1 MSGDT
6 EARARGRE
14 CFGRRAWGDAFAEL
28 SAADQGA
35 PLDPPDIERLAM
47 AAYLVGRDEDS
58 VAAWERA
65 HHALLSR
72 GDVVRAA
79 RCAGWLVFV
88 FLNGGEFARA
98 GGWLARARRL
108 IDDVGHDCAEQ
119 GHLLV
124 PVAFQRA
131 FEGDWPNAYEIA
143 GQAAAIGARFGDV
156 DLVTLARNIQGRALI
171 GQGNTADGMNLL
183 DEVMVAVMADE
194 VSEIV
199 AGSVYCSVIEACQ
212 EVFDLRRA
220 QEWTAA
226 LTHWCDSQP
235 DLVPFSGDCL
245 VHRAEILQL
254 HGAWPDAAGAAR
266 RACERLLPRAQP
278 AVGRAFYQEAE
289 LHRLCGEF
297 AQAEEAYRQASRWG
311 REPQPGLARLRL
323 TQGRVDA
330 AEAAIRRVV
339 DGTDDR
345 VARSRLLPAHVEIMF
360 AAGDVLA
367 ARAAADE
374 LSEMAADLDAPL
386 LRALATHAHG
396 AVLLLE
402 GDAQAAHGTLRDA
415 WTAWQRLEVPY
426 EAARVRVLIGLA
438 CRQLGDQDTAEM
450 ELDAAGWVFQE
461 LGAAPDLARA
471 HALSRKWA
479 AKPAGGL
486 TARELEV
493 PRLVATGK
501 TNRSIAA
508 DLFLSEKTVA
518 RHVSNIFSKLG
529 LSNRAAATAYAYEHH
544 LV

>member
-1 MSGDT
+1 MT
-6 EARARGRE
+6 AAEARARGRE

-297 AQAEEAYRQASRWG
+297 AQAEEGYRQASRWG

-323 TQGRVDA
+323 IQGQVDA

-471 HALSRKWA
+471 HALSRKRA
-479 AKPAGGL
+479 ATPAGGL

-493 PRLVATGK
+493 LRLVATGK

-529 LSNRAAATAYAYEHH
+529 LSSRAAATAYAYEHH

>member
-1 MSGDT
+1 MT
-6 EARARGRE
+6 AAEARARGRE

-124 PVAFQRA
+124 PVAFQHA

-297 AQAEEAYRQASRWG
+297 AQAEEGYRQASRWG

-323 TQGRVDA
+323 IQGQVDA

-386 LRALATHAHG
+386 LRALATHAQG

-415 WTAWQRLEVPY
+415 WTAWQKLEVPY

-471 HALSRKWA
+471 HALSRKRA
-479 AKPAGGL
+479 ATPAGGL

-493 PRLVATGK
+493 LRLVATGK

-529 LSNRAAATAYAYEHH
+529 LSSRAAATAYAYEHH